1 MSKVVYLMGAG
12 ASYGKRNKDD
22 NGRDVLGDIM
32 EGLPTVNEIPIRL
45 EMVKKMFEY
54 PVFNEKDI
62 LKNED
67 LHITK
72 TCSECQTILVKD
84 FQWLI
89 DNAQKHAT
97 IDTFARKLMLTGQIK
112 EYTKLKRLLSVFF
125 KVEQLTTPP
134 DSRYDSFFA
143 SVLQP
148 NTKGQLRI
156 SKDISIL
163 TWNYDSQIELAYLEY
178 ISDGLYKEDID
189 FPSDLGIDI
198 HSKVSEFVK
207 PKSHQDDGERQI
219 FKLNGSAAFQTE
231 YSMAHYYLKHRGKL
245 DDSMIR
251 AILEIYAVP
260 YYKNGDTKLSMM
272 NFAWDTEDE
281 YENKTNYKA
290 RLESAICDAV
300 SLVVIGYSFPYFNRE
315 MDAFLLS
322 RMGKLEHI
330 YLQDPHA
337 VDIKESIINLLQRIK
352 GEFSKDKITLK
363 TNVEQFFLPPE
374 L

>member
-12 ASYGKRNKDD
+12 ASYGKRKKDD
-22 NGRDVLGDIM
+22 NGKDVLGNII

-54 PVFNEKDI
+54 PVFNETDI
-62 LKNED
+62 LNNVD
-67 LHITK
+67 LHISK
-72 TCSECQTILVKD
+72 LCSECQAILVKD

-89 DNAQKHAT
+89 ENTQKHAT
-97 IDTFARKLMLTGQIK
+97 IDTFARKLFLTGQK
-112 EYTKLKRLLSVFF
+112 EEYIKLKRLLSVFF

-156 SKDISIL
+156 SEDISIL
-163 TWNYDSQIELAYLEY
+163 TWNYDSQFELAYLEY
-178 ISDGLYKEDID
+178 TSDGLYKEDIN

-198 HSKVSEFVK
+198 HSKISDFVK
-207 PKSHQDDGERQI
+207 PKSHQDDGKRQI
-219 FKLNGSAAFQTE
+219 FKLNGSADFHTE
-231 YSMAHYYLKHRGKL
+231 YSMAHYYPKHRGEL

-251 AILEIYAVP
+251 AILGIYAVP
-260 YYKNGDTKLSMM
+260 YYKNGEAKLSMM
-272 NFAWDTEDE
+272 NFAWDTDDE
-281 YENKTNYKA
+281 YETKTKYKA
-290 RLESAICDAV
+290 RIESAICDAV

-315 MDAFLLS
+315 IDTFLLS
-322 RMGKLEHI
+322 KMGKLEHI
-330 YLQDPHA
+330 YIQDPHA
-337 VDIKESIINLLQRIK
+337 VNIRASIINLLQRINCD
-352 GEFSKDKITLK
+352 FSKVNITLK